1 MRLIRLFVTAVMA
14 WTVLST
20 AVLAQNGLERFER
33 EIKPQI
39 QLEKFAYGGSRP
51 LGSGGFV
58 LTDVV
63 AVIPA
68 SATTGDKASTLKI
81 DRLTVDELDFDRMKD
96 LNDDEMP
103 RFAKLKI
110 EGMTGDEEML
120 TALTPYGV
128 PQVPVDVVLDYRLDG
143 KDRTFT
149 LNRLEIGLR
158 GQATVGLSLVIED
171 VSEKSSE
178 VAEAID
184 DGRLRTASLSID
196 DSGLLAKLLP
206 PLAREQGQT
215 AEGLVGI
222 ALVSLAAFCDGQ
234 GPASLKALD
243 AIASF
248 VGDWQAPKGTLTIN
262 LAPSK
267 TAAVSD
273 LDRIMEP
280 NALVDVFGLSTS
292 YPAIREGAAKAGPT
306 AK

>member
-1 MRLIRLFVTAVMA
+1 MRLIRLFVTAMMA
-14 WTVLST
+14 WAVLST

-39 QLEKFAYGGSRP
+39 QLEKFAYGDSRP
-51 LGSGGFV
+51 LGSAGFV

-68 SATTGDKASTLKI
+68 STSTGDKASTLKI

-110 EGMTGDEEML
+110 EGMTGDEEMF

-143 KDRTFT
+143 KTRTFT

-158 GQATVGLSLVIED
+158 GQARIGLGLVIED
-171 VSEKSSE
+171 IGEKTSE

-184 DGRLRTASLSID
+184 EGRLRTASLTID

-234 GPASLKALD
+234 GPATLKALD

-248 VGDWQAPKGTLTIN
+248 VGDWQAPKGTLMIN

-292 YPAIREGAAKAGPT
+292 YPATREGAAKAGPT
-306 AK
+306 AR